1 MGILYIVATPIGNLK
16 DLTLR
21 AIETLKEADL
31 VLAEDTRVAKKILNH
46 LAIQKPVWRADE
58 YAVESFYAK
67 VGDFLREGKTAAFV
81 SDAGT
86 PGIADPGSRLVD
98 FLRTHHPEVKIIPIP
113 GPSALIALL
122 SVSGI
127 HANEF
132 TFVGYPPHKKG
143 RETFFKK
150 LLEIRI
156 RPIVCYESPHR
167 LQKTFEG
174 IGKVFGEDQK
184 IVVGKELTKIHEE
197 VWRGTVHDA
206 QEYFKGVKGKGEFTI
221 AINA

>member
-1 MGILYIVATPIGNLK
+1 MGMLYIVATPIGNLK

-21 AIETLKEADL
+21 AIETLKETDL
-31 VLAEDTRVAKKILNH
+31 MLAEDTRVARKIMNRIG
-46 LAIQKPVWRADE
+46 IQKPVWRADE
-58 YAVESFYAK
+58 YAAESFYTK

-86 PGIADPGSRLVD
+86 PGIADPGSKLVD
-98 FLRTHHPEVKIIPIP
+98 FLRTQYPEVNIVPIP
-113 GPSALIALL
+113 GPSALTALL

-150 LLEIRI
+150 LSEIQI

-174 IGKVFGEDQK
+174 IRKIFGEDRQ
-184 IVVGKELTKIHEE
+184 IIVGKELTKIHEE
-197 VWRGTVHDA
+197 VWRGTVRAA
-206 QEYFKGVKGKGEFTI
+206 QKYFTGVKGKGEFTI
-221 AINA
+221 IIE